1 MLFLILFLSLLHSI
15 TADIEPI
22 EHYPVDISEDNILVA
37 SLWAMGVCSCVS
49 LVCKHKKNLPIQVI
63 PVKKWG
69 DEMEYRIEQRE
80 GGDLQ
85 KFKHQLNE
93 LKYAVDYLIDEEKEK
108 EYQKKFIDPEIQFM
122 FGNGPIQIK
131 KDGKYYHGTTEEN
144 MNKWGLKGEDTLHR
158 FFERVDGKW
167 RSFSRPITKDHTQ
180 YCENC
185 SYDEENSKRKIVY
198 KIFKCNG
205 HELP

>member
-1 MLFLILFLSLLHSI
+1 MLFLILIMSLFHSI

-49 LVCKHKKNLPIQVI
+49 LVCKHKKDLPITVR
-63 PVKKWG
+63 PVNKW
-69 DEMEYRIEQRE
+69 EMEYRIEQKE

-93 LKYAVDYLIDEEKEK
+93 LKYAVDYLINEEKEK

-144 MNKWGLKGEDTLHR
+144 MKNWLKGDGALHR
-158 FFERVDGKW
+158 FFERVDEKEMKW
-167 RSFSRPITKDHTQ
+167 DFGTKDHTQ
-180 YCENC
+180 YCKCC
-185 SYDEENSKRKIVY
+185 SYDEENSKRRTVFKVY
-198 KIFKCNG
+198 KCNG

>member
-1 MLFLILFLSLLHSI
+1 MLFLILIMSLFHSI

-22 EHYPVDISEDNILVA
+22 EHYPVNINENNILAA

-49 LVCKHKKNLPIQVI
+49 LVCQHKKNLPIQVI

-69 DEMEYRIEQRE
+69 DEMEYRIEQKE

-93 LKYAVDYLIDEEKEK
+93 LKYAVDYLINEEKEK
-108 EYQKKFIDPEIQFM
+108 EYQKKSIDPEIQFM

-131 KDGKYYHGTTEEN
+131 KDGKYYHGTTEGN
-144 MNKWGLKGEDTLHR
+144 MKNWLKGDGALHR
-158 FFERVDGKW
+158 FFERVDEKEMKW
-167 RSFSRPITKDHTQ
+167 DFGTKDHNQ
-180 YCENC
+180 YCKNC
-185 SYDEENSKRKIVY
+185 SYDEENSKRRTVFKVY
-198 KIFKCNG
+198 KCNG
-205 HELP
+205 HEIL

>member
-1 MLFLILFLSLLHSI
+1 MILILSLFHSI

-49 LVCKHKKNLPIQVI
+49 LVCKHKKDLPITVR
-63 PVKKWG
+63 PVNKW
-69 DEMEYRIEQRE
+69 EMEYRIEQKE

-108 EYQKKFIDPEIQFM
+108 EYQKKFIDPEIKFM

-144 MNKWGLKGEDTLHR
+144 MKNWLKGDGALHR
-158 FFERVDGKW
+158 FFERVDEKEMKW
-167 RSFSRPITKDHTQ
+167 DFGTKDHTQ
-180 YCENC
+180 YCKCC
-185 SYDEENSKRKIVY
+185 SYDEENSKRRTVFKVY
-198 KIFKCNG
+198 KCNG